1 VSHSGSSDQS
11 ASRWRWIG
19 LAAALVLGL
28 LLAYVAVVF
37 YVSGEGRVA
46 RNTEVLGVPVGGL
59 SQDRAV
65 QVLSDALADR
75 ADDALVLLI
84 DDNPHDIV
92 PTDAGLTFDSAGT
105 LTPALGRLWAPSELF
120 PRLWGSRDVDPVA
133 SVDNEALSAAVSS
146 LAADVDVAAVEP
158 SITYDGVEPVLRPGS
173 PGRAL
178 NQGAARDALT
188 RAFLRSSEPIRL
200 DLDQVAPA
208 VSNETAQE
216 VLEREARIAVAD
228 PIVVRVTGE
237 NLSASAVLT
246 PAEIARALQFA
257 VADSLL
263 RPVIDAEV
271 LALGI
276 TSELVDITQPGRD
289 ATFEIVNGAPRVVPS
304 VTGVGVTPGDL
315 SDAVLPVITRPDLRQ
330 VSVGLGLIEP
340 ELTTAE
346 AEALGITE
354 QLSTFTQ
361 AYPYAAYRE
370 TNIGKAAERINGSLL
385 MPEQVYSHNG
395 TLLERTAANGYV
407 KGFIIGPG
415 GVFKEELGG
424 GVSASATAVW
434 TAAFFAGMEPVQVRA
449 HSIWISRYRPGLEA
463 TVSWG
468 NFDMAFRN
476 SSKSAVF
483 ITARTTKTSIT
494 ISFWGTR
501 EYDDIRAESGEKRQ
515 VREFNT
521 ITGKGPDC
529 LEQDG
534 QIGFTISVDRVF
546 VRSDVEVKK
555 ERFTTV
561 YRPSPTVVCPKPPAP
576 SPSPTRTRAITPS
589 PTPTP
594 ALTTPTPSATA
605 TP

>member
-1 VSHSGSSDQS
+1 VSHSASSNQQS
-11 ASRWRWIG
+11 PWRWIG

-59 SQDRAV
+59 TQEQATG
-65 QVLSDALADR
+65 VLSDAIADR
-75 ADDALVLLI
+75 ADDALVILI

-92 PTDAGLTFDSAGT
+92 PTDAGLTFDAAGT
-105 LTPALGRLWAPSELF
+105 LEPVVGRLWAPTEVI
-120 PRLWGSRDVDPVA
+120 PRLWGSREVDPVA
-133 SVDNEALSAAVSS
+133 SVDGEALTAAVSS

-178 NQGAARDALT
+178 DQEAARVALT
-188 RAFLRSSEPIRL
+188 QAFLRSAEPMRL
-200 DLDQVAPA
+200 DLVQMAPT

-228 PIVVRVTGE
+228 PIVVRVTGDGV
-237 NLSASAVLT
+237 SARAVLT
-246 PAEIARALQFA
+246 TAEISRALQFA
-257 VADSLL
+257 VADGRLL
-263 RPVIDAEV
+263 PVLDAEV
-271 LALGI
+271 LARGI
-276 TSELVDITQPGRD
+276 APELVGITQPGRD
-289 ATFEIVNGAPRVVPS
+289 ATFEIVDGAPRVVPS
-304 VTGVGVTPGDL
+304 VTGIGVTSGDL
-315 SDAVLPVITRPDLRQ
+315 AEAVLPIVTQPDRRQ

-476 SSKSAVF
+476 SSSSAVLV
-483 ITARTTKTSIT
+483 TAGTTKTSIT

-501 EYDDIRAESGEKRQ
+501 EYDEIRAVSGEKRQ
-515 VREFNT
+515 IREFNT

-529 LEQDG
+529 LEQEG

-576 SPSPTRTRAITPS
+576 SPSPTRTRVAT

-594 ALTTPTPSATA
+594 TPSLSTPTPSAT
-605 TP
+605 TS

>member
-1 VSHSGSSDQS
+1 VSHSAAHRS
-11 ASRWRWIG
+11 WRRLAIG
-19 LAAALVLGL
+19 AALALGL
-28 LLAYVAVVF
+28 LLAYLALVLF
-37 YVSGEGRVA
+37 VSGEGRVA
-46 RNTEVLGVPVGGL
+46 RNTQVLGVQVGGL
-59 SQDRAV
+59 PQAQAA
-65 QVLSDALADR
+65 QVLTDAIADR
-75 ADDALVLLI
+75 ADDALVILI
-84 DDNPHDIV
+84 DDNPHNIV
-92 PTDAGLTFDSAGT
+92 PTDAGLAFDSEAT
-105 LTPALGRLWAPSELF
+105 LAPAVGYLWSPAELV
-120 PRLWGSRDVDPVA
+120 PRLWGSRQADPVA
-133 SVDNEALSAAVSS
+133 RVDVQALTSAVSS
-146 LAADVDVAAVEP
+146 LAADVDLAAVEP

-178 NQGAARDALT
+178 DQEAT
-188 RAFLRSSEPIRL
+188 RAALIRTFLRSSEPISF
-200 DLDQVAPA
+200 DLGDVAPA

-228 PIVVRVTGE
+228 PIVVLVSGESVT
-237 NLSASAVLT
+237 ARAVLD
-246 PAEIARALQFA
+246 PVEVALALQFA
-257 VADSLL
+257 VADSELV
-263 RPVIDAEV
+263 PVIDAEL

-276 TSELVDITQPGRD
+276 ASELVSITQPGRD
-289 ATFEIVNGAPRVVPS
+289 ATFEIVDGAPRVVPS
-304 VTGVGVTPGDL
+304 VTGIGVAPADL
-315 SDAVLPVITRPDLRQ
+315 ADAVLPVITLADRRE

-346 AEALGITE
+346 AQALGITE

-385 MPEQVYSHNG
+385 LPGQVYSHNG

-434 TAAFFAGMEPVQVRA
+434 TAAFFAGMDPVQVRA

-468 NFDMAFRN
+468 NFDMSFRN
-476 SSKSAVF
+476 SAQSAVF

-501 EYDDIRAESGEKRQ
+501 EYDEIRAVSGQKRQ
-515 VREFNT
+515 IREFNT
-521 ITGKGPDC
+521 ITGKEPDC
-529 LEQDG
+529 LEQEG
-534 QIGFTISVDRVF
+534 QIGFTITVDRVF

-555 ERFTTV
+555 DRFTTV

-576 SPSPTRTRAITPS
+576 APTPSRTPAATPS
-589 PTPTP
+589 PTP
-594 ALTTPTPSATA
+594 SATSPSPTA
-605 TP
+605 TG